1 MATDLQSLQALEGL
15 MNEFFGSTTTNVRKR
30 EIETILSNFGQQRG
44 AWKQCLYYVAHT
56 HNSYVSMYCLTTVEN
71 IINKQ
76 WVGLMPEERT
86 EIRSTLYRFILENHK
101 LAPYYI
107 RNKLVKLVVD
117 IARLSWPHFY
127 PDFFTNVLSLAR
139 SPDTVPLCIVFLQTI
154 SEELACPREEL
165 SYSRRTELRRLLSQQ
180 VPTMLSLLS
189 GLLEG
194 VADKHKNAV
203 TATPPPSP
211 THSHSHSPTRSN
223 LSSSPIQ
230 TGTILSNMFHNLESG
245 TTTRTAWVLPPL
257 DVESETI
264 AAYSLNCLTH
274 LFSWIPLSSLITP
287 HLLNTIFIFAS
298 LGADPQHNK
307 RRPNGTIES
316 SCVPGESLGVLA
328 MGAINE
334 LMSKNCVPHDFE
346 DFLLQMF
353 RNTFQLL
360 QRLVRD
366 EPNTTSRLQ
375 LLEPSYIDKFSEFL
389 RLFVSVH
396 LRRFENN
403 SHFPVLEFL
412 SLLFRYT
419 FHQQSVDAYFNCL
432 DVWSIFLDHLS
443 SKIQGSQDQTSVVS
457 KYEDALISLAQ
468 GILHKIQLRHNQ
480 AELEELDHEICEE
493 ISESII
499 HYDEVDTSEDVSE
512 WHFFFTKNLELL
524 AKIADLMPD
533 QIFSLVYEPW
543 NDAAKIYLS
552 LQSNMVEQNG
562 RRRLNISAEHECPRL
577 HCLLRDLSS
586 LLQAVG
592 RLSTL
597 FLGEEL
603 PKRSTTAIQVI
614 EKLVQMANYSTGFKL
629 FEVETAVDVLH
640 LDFVEVHA
648 QVLSTLR
655 AWVHW
660 VSQLYGQQ
668 FVQVFPGGTQTH
680 QHQDTCHTINKQMLV
695 AATNVLNVGAPPLIV
710 NCGVQLLLS
719 LSVMVRSPVAL
730 ELNQVQSLYIQAQS
744 ISSDVKVRR
753 LLLRA
758 LVNFLLLP
766 WPSFVVDHRLETR
779 KHHLTSFISS
789 FTSDVKKIDIQAI
802 SDDKNMQ
809 ESMAEKLCDT
819 FSVVRYQVGELN
831 STDKSSRELYYQCVQ
846 DVIHQ
851 AILLFPIYVQ
861 HASVCEE
868 ILSLMVV
875 VMQVLRVQLGPVR
888 VEATIQTFLDV
899 FTTRHHL
906 QLAINTHNP
915 PAVRVVEKFLKLLEL
930 IVSEPGQSFKRF
942 IPNTITLCMEHI
954 YPFVSER
961 ASPEVKSPL
970 FELLRCLLEHN
981 WKYFFRPSVHISLGA
996 GSWDSIENEAQFI
1009 QIMQAFGQS
1018 FMQPDITI
1026 FKQNLEALESL
1037 NSKYKLYHKAVF
1049 RNSMLGHF
1057 ITVLLQV
1064 LVHRSQDLLQEE
1076 ITITVYNMASVDFTT
1091 FFAAFVLHFLQN
1103 MDGLDDDQRTTLKD
1117 NFKTDTDLPT
1127 FTQNVQ
1133 RFINDLRYYRTCNA
1147 SLPPGTVKL

>member
-1 MATDLQSLQALEGL
+1 MATDQESLRALEGL
-15 MNEFFGSTTTNVRKR
+15 MNEFFGSLTTNPRKR
-30 EIETILSNFGQQRG
+30 DIETILGNFGQQRG

-56 HNSYVSMYCLTTVEN
+56 HNSYVSMYCLTTLEN

-86 EIRSTLYRFILENHK
+86 EIRSTLYRFVLENHK
-101 LAPYYI
+101 VAPYYI

-127 PDFFTNVLSLAR
+127 PDFFTNVLSLSR
-139 SPDTVPLCIVFLQTI
+139 SPDTVVLCIVFLQTI

-180 VPTMLSLLS
+180 VPTMLTLLS
-189 GLLEG
+189 SLLEG
-194 VADKHKNAV
+194 VVEKHKNAV

-211 THSHSHSPTRSN
+211 THTHSQSPSRSA

-230 TGTILSNMFHNLESG
+230 TGTLSSMFDSLESG
-245 TTTRTAWVLPPL
+245 TSTRMAFLLPPL
-257 DVESETI
+257 DTESETI
-264 AAYSLNCLTH
+264 ALLSLNCLTH
-274 LFSWIPLSSLITP
+274 LFSWIPLSTLITP
-287 HLLNTIFIFAS
+287 HLLNTIFLFAS
-298 LGADPQHNK
+298 LGADPQPSKLHNGSLEK
-307 RRPNGTIES
+307 S
-316 SCVPGESLGVLA
+316 FMVGESLGVLA

-334 LMSKNCVPHDFE
+334 IMSKNCVPHDFE
-346 DFLLQMF
+346 EFLLQMF

-375 LLEPSYIDKFSEFL
+375 LLDPSYLDKFTEFL

-403 SHFPVLEFL
+403 SQFPVLEFL
-412 SLLFRYT
+412 ALLFRYT
-419 FHQQSVDAYFNCL
+419 FHQHCVEAYFNCL
-432 DVWSIFLDHLS
+432 DVWSIFLDHLL
-443 SKIQGSQDQTSVVS
+443 SKVQGPQDQTGVGR
-457 KYEDALISLAQ
+457 YEDALISLAR

-493 ISESII
+493 ISENNMH
-499 HYDEVDTSEDVSE
+499 HYGELGTSEEISE
-512 WHFFFTKNLELL
+512 WHSFFTRNLELL
-524 AKIADLMPD
+524 AKIADLLPD
-533 QIFSLVYEPW
+533 QIFTLVYEPW
-543 NDAAKIYLS
+543 NEATKLYLS
-552 LQSNMVEQNG
+552 LQSNMIEQNG

-586 LLQAVG
+586 LLQAIG

-603 PKRSTTAIQVI
+603 PKRSATAIQVI
-614 EKLVQMANYSTGFKL
+614 EKLVQMANYSTGLKL

-640 LDFVEVHA
+640 SDFVEVHA

-660 VSQLYGQQ
+660 LSQLYGQQ

-695 AATNVLNVGAPPLIV
+695 AATNVLNVEAPPLII

-719 LSVMVRSPVAL
+719 LSVMMRSPVAL
-730 ELNQVQSLYIQAQS
+730 EMNQVQSLYVQAPS
-744 ISSDVKVRR
+744 LSSDIKVRG
-753 LLLRA
+753 LILRA

-779 KHHLTSFISS
+779 KHHLTSFINS
-789 FTSDVKKIDIQAI
+789 FTCEVRKIDVQALV
-802 SDDKNMQ
+802 DDKTLQ
-809 ESMAEKLCDT
+809 ETMAPKLCDT
-819 FSVVRYQVGELN
+819 LSVIRYQVEELN
-831 STDKSSRELYYQCVQ
+831 NTDKASRELYYHCVQ
-846 DVIHQ
+846 DIIHQ

-861 HASVCEE
+861 HSSVCEE

-875 VMQVLRVQLGPVR
+875 VMQVLRVQLGPGR

-906 QLAINTHNP
+906 QLAISADNP
-915 PAVRVVEKFLKLLEL
+915 AAVRVVDKFLKLLEL
-930 IVSEPGQSFKRF
+930 IVSEPGQSFRQF

-954 YPFVSER
+954 YPVVSER
-961 ASPEVKSPL
+961 VSPEVKGPL

-981 WKYFFRPSVHISLGA
+981 WKYFFKPSVHISLGA
-996 GSWDSIENEAQFI
+996 GNWDSIENEAQFI

-1026 FKQNLEALESL
+1026 FKHNLEALESL
-1037 NSKYKLYHKAVF
+1037 NSKYKLYHKGVF
-1049 RNSMLGHF
+1049 RNSMLGQF

-1091 FFAAFVLHFLQN
+1091 FFAAFVPHFLQN
-1103 MDGLDDDQRTTLKD
+1103 MDGLDNDQRTTLKQ

-1133 RFINDLRYYRTCNA
+1133 RFINDLRYYRTCNT